1 MITRSRPL
9 VPSAILLVVSL
20 SLGGCHGVVL
30 DRSNK
35 SATGKK
41 SQTVE
46 AVNPQQ
52 KLEVDPIASAASQ
65 GPFAGITI
73 IELKDA
79 NGAAEI
85 NPWGRPGSGGTES
98 RYLVI
103 YVSPEG
109 SYASLTDLAQTNCF
123 SWLTEAKTPNSLT
136 FAVNTGGLKDPSLR
150 ICRPFTLHMETSST
164 VRVESGIYDR
174 TRRIVNRIPLVIPEW
189 NLEPIRNSDLN
200 GIRLGPLDSAIK
212 PAASEG
218 KPKISVASG
227 KEILKQFQAQFP
239 SKPGQRH
246 GEVVHGYVVE
256 RDHTNWL
263 SDVLLQVWYQESFD
277 RPATVEAF
285 EAAVTDR
292 YGQPSSKSIAIK
304 ASNDL
309 LLQWFYDLSG
319 RQLDAK
325 QADISNCLSV
335 AQAFKDESRDFPEF
349 FYRGADGKG
358 TDIGPWGCSLV
369 MTLSRPLSAQSL
381 GVRTY
386 RMDAVHGLALGISH
400 FRSRLGQV
408 RQAQEKLNRIRR
420 S

>member
-1 MITRSRPL
+1 
-9 VPSAILLVVSL
+9 
-20 SLGGCHGVVL
+20 VVL

-35 SATGKK
+35 SAAGRK

-52 KLEVDPIASAASQ
+52 KLSVDPIASAASQ

-85 NPWGRPGSGGTES
+85 NPWGRPGSGGAES

-109 SYASLTDLAQTNCF
+109 SYASLTDVGTVNCIG
-123 SWLTEAKTPNSLT
+123 WVTESKTTDSLT
-136 FAVNTGGLKDPSLR
+136 FAADTGWLKDPSLR
-150 ICRPFTLHMETSST
+150 ICRPFTLQIETPST
-164 VRVESGIYDR
+164 VRVQSGTYNR
-174 TRRIVNRIPLVIPEW
+174 SRRILTRIPLLSPDW
-189 NLEPIRNSDLN
+189 NLMPIRTFDLN
-200 GIRLGPLDSAIK
+200 GIHLGPVDPAGNSA
-212 PAASEG
+212 PPQG
-218 KPKISVASG
+218 KPKITVASG
-227 KEILKQFQAQFP
+227 GRDFLKQFQAQFP
-239 SKPGQRH
+239 AKAGQRH
-246 GEVVHGYVVE
+246 GEVVHGYVVG
-256 RDHTNWL
+256 RDHTNWPA
-263 SDVLLQVWYQESFD
+263 DVLLQAWYQESFD
-277 RPATVEAF
+277 QAATVEAF

-292 YGQPSSKSIAIK
+292 YGQPNFKGGAIK
-304 ASNDL
+304 ASKDL

-319 RQLDAK
+319 RQLDAE
-325 QADISNCLSV
+325 QADISNCLSI

-349 FYRGADGKG
+349 FYRGTDGKG

-369 MTLSRPLSAQSL
+369 MTLSRPNAPDSL

-386 RMDAVHGLALGISH
+386 RLDAVHGLALGISH